1 MGDFL
6 FAVGLIGLFLGIGIF
21 IYSFFSKKKISRK
34 KVIVGIISAFAAM
47 VCGVTISP
55 PDTEQATTHSTI
67 QSTTTSSTTE
77 DTSSESREKEEQKVK
92 EIAKKKKQA
101 QLEAKKK
108 AEEQKAR
115 EEAEKKQ
122 QEDKRKA
129 EEQKQAEIAQKTS
142 SAETILAQAEA
153 NPTIDNYNSALSAI
167 QAIPGGNQS
176 LSNRLANVDSAIK
189 ANEAAQTEAA
199 KIAEQARQDV
209 AQAQQQNNQETV
221 LITPTGK
228 KYHRMKCG
236 NGSYNNTTLQE
247 AINRGLTPCEKCYG
261 GEVVNYSEEIAPS
274 STAASTTTVQVGE
287 GSKEVA
293 QRTGITVDQLF
304 NLNGLDPNNFM
315 LYPGQELRIK

>member
-6 FAVGLIGLFLGIGIF
+6 FAVGLIGWFLGIGIF

-115 EEAEKKQ
+115 EEAEKKVKEQKAKEEAEKKQ

-142 SAETILAQAEA
+142 SAETILAQAES
-153 NPTIDNYNSALSAI
+153 NPTRDNYNSALSAI

-176 LSNRLANVDSAIK
+176 LSNRLASVDSTIK
-189 ANEAAQTEAA
+189 ANEAAQAETA
-199 KIAEQARQDV
+199 KIAEQQRQQAIAQEQARQAAV
-209 AQAQQQNNQETV
+209 QAEQQRQAQLAQEQAAAQAQQQNNQETV

-228 KYHRMKCG
+228 KYHNHVCG
-236 NGSYNNTTLQE
+236 NGNYSPATLQE
-247 AINRGLTPCEKCYG
+247 ALNRGLTPCEKC
-261 GEVVNYSEEIAPS
+261 
-274 STAASTTTVQVGE
+274 
-287 GSKEVA
+287 
-293 QRTGITVDQLF
+293 F
-304 NLNGLDPNNFM
+304 N
-315 LYPGQELRIK
+315 

>member
-6 FAVGLIGLFLGIGIF
+6 FAVGLIGWFLGIGIF

-115 EEAEKKQ
+115 EEAEKKVKEQKAKEEAEKKQ

-153 NPTIDNYNSALSAI
+153 NPTRDNYDSALSAI

-189 ANEAAQTEAA
+189 ANEAAQAEAA
-199 KIAEQARQDV
+199 KIAEQQRQQAIAQEQARQAAV
-209 AQAQQQNNQETV
+209 QAEQQRQAQLAQEQAVPQAQQQNNQETV

-228 KYHRMKCG
+228 KYHNHVCG
-236 NGSYNNTTLQE
+236 NGNYSPATLQE
-247 AINRGLTPCEKCYG
+247 ALNRGLTPCEKC
-261 GEVVNYSEEIAPS
+261 
-274 STAASTTTVQVGE
+274 
-287 GSKEVA
+287 
-293 QRTGITVDQLF
+293 F
-304 NLNGLDPNNFM
+304 N
-315 LYPGQELRIK
+315 

>member
-6 FAVGLIGLFLGIGIF
+6 FAVGLIGWFLGIGIF

-115 EEAEKKQ
+115 EEAEKKVKEQKAKEEAEKKQ

-153 NPTIDNYNSALSAI
+153 NPTRDNYDSALSAI

-189 ANEAAQTEAA
+189 ANEAAQAEAA
-199 KIAEQARQDV
+199 KIAEQQRQQAIAQEQAV

-228 KYHRMKCG
+228 KYHNHVCG
-236 NGSYNNTTLQE
+236 NGNYSPATLQE
-247 AINRGLTPCEKCYG
+247 ALNRGLTPCEKC
-261 GEVVNYSEEIAPS
+261 
-274 STAASTTTVQVGE
+274 
-287 GSKEVA
+287 
-293 QRTGITVDQLF
+293 F
-304 NLNGLDPNNFM
+304 N
-315 LYPGQELRIK
+315 

>member
-6 FAVGLIGLFLGIGIF
+6 FAVGLIGWFLGIGIF

-115 EEAEKKQ
+115 EEAEKKVKEQKAKEEAEKKQ

-153 NPTIDNYNSALSAI
+153 NPTRDNYDSALSAI

-189 ANEAAQTEAA
+189 ANEAAQAEAA
-199 KIAEQARQDV
+199 KIAEQQRQQAIAQEQARQAAVQAEQQRQAQLAQEQAV

-228 KYHRMKCG
+228 KYHNHVCG
-236 NGSYNNTTLQE
+236 NGNYSPATLQE
-247 AINRGLTPCEKCYG
+247 ALNRGLTPCEKC
-261 GEVVNYSEEIAPS
+261 
-274 STAASTTTVQVGE
+274 
-287 GSKEVA
+287 
-293 QRTGITVDQLF
+293 F
-304 NLNGLDPNNFM
+304 N
-315 LYPGQELRIK
+315 

>member
-6 FAVGLIGLFLGIGIF
+6 FAVGLIGWFLGIGIF

-153 NPTIDNYNSALSAI
+153 NPTRDNYNSALSAI

-176 LSNRLANVDSAIK
+176 LSNRLANVNSAIK
-189 ANEAAQTEAA
+189 ANEAAQAEAA
-199 KIAEQARQDV
+199 KIAEQQRQQAIAQEQARQASV
-209 AQAQQQNNQETV
+209 QAEQQRQAQLAQEQAAAQAQQQNNQETV

-228 KYHRMKCG
+228 KYHNHVCG
-236 NGSYNNTTLQE
+236 NGNYSPATLQE
-247 AINRGLTPCEKCYG
+247 ALNRGLTPCEKC
-261 GEVVNYSEEIAPS
+261 
-274 STAASTTTVQVGE
+274 
-287 GSKEVA
+287 
-293 QRTGITVDQLF
+293 F
-304 NLNGLDPNNFM
+304 N
-315 LYPGQELRIK
+315 

>member
-6 FAVGLIGLFLGIGIF
+6 FAVGLIGWFLGIGIF

-34 KVIVGIISAFAAM
+34 KVIVGIISAFAAI

-77 DTSSESREKEEQKVK
+77 DTSSESREKEEQEVK

-115 EEAEKKQ
+115 EEAEKKVKEQKAKEEAEKKQ

-153 NPTIDNYNSALSAI
+153 NPTRDNYDSALSAI

-189 ANEAAQTEAA
+189 ANEAAQAEAA
-199 KIAEQARQDV
+199 KIAEQQRQQAIAQEQARQAAVQAEQQRQAQLAQEQAV

-228 KYHRMKCG
+228 KYHNHVCG
-236 NGSYNNTTLQE
+236 NGNYSPATLQE
-247 AINRGLTPCEKCYG
+247 ALNRGLTPCEKC
-261 GEVVNYSEEIAPS
+261 
-274 STAASTTTVQVGE
+274 
-287 GSKEVA
+287 
-293 QRTGITVDQLF
+293 F
-304 NLNGLDPNNFM
+304 N
-315 LYPGQELRIK
+315 

>member
-6 FAVGLIGLFLGIGIF
+6 FAVGLIGWFLGIGIF

-108 AEEQKAR
+108 AEEQKAK

-142 SAETILAQAEA
+142 SAETILAQAES
-153 NPTIDNYNSALSAI
+153 NPTRDNYNSALSAI

-176 LSNRLANVDSAIK
+176 LSNRLASVDSTIK
-189 ANEAAQTEAA
+189 ANEAAQAETARVVEQQKQQEVAQ
-199 KIAEQARQDV
+199 EQARQAT
-209 AQAQQQNNQETV
+209 AQAQQQNNSYTV
-221 LITPTGK
+221 AGQWFIAANGMVFVRSDSGK
-228 KYHRMKCG
+228 Y
-236 NGSYNNTTLQE
+236 
-247 AINRGLTPCEKCYG
+247 
-261 GEVVNYSEEIAPS
+261 YSRV
-274 STAASTTTVQVGE
+274 T
-287 GSKEVA
+287 
-293 QRTGITVDQLF
+293 
-304 NLNGLDPNNFM
+304 NPNNYQYM
-315 LYPGQELRIK
+315 SQIDADKAGYSRASRGNQYARP

>member
-6 FAVGLIGLFLGIGIF
+6 FAVGLIGWFLGIGIF

-153 NPTIDNYNSALSAI
+153 NPTRDNYNSALSAI

-176 LSNRLANVDSAIK
+176 LSNRLANVNSAIK
-189 ANEAAQTEAA
+189 ANEAAQAEAA
-199 KIAEQARQDV
+199 KIAEQQRQQAIAQEQAV

-228 KYHRMKCG
+228 KYHNHVCG
-236 NGSYNNTTLQE
+236 NGNYSPATLQE
-247 AINRGLTPCEKCYG
+247 ALNRGLTPCEKC
-261 GEVVNYSEEIAPS
+261 
-274 STAASTTTVQVGE
+274 
-287 GSKEVA
+287 
-293 QRTGITVDQLF
+293 F
-304 NLNGLDPNNFM
+304 N
-315 LYPGQELRIK
+315 

>member
-6 FAVGLIGLFLGIGIF
+6 FAVGLIGWFLGIGIF

-108 AEEQKAR
+108 AEEQK
-115 EEAEKKQ
+115 
-122 QEDKRKA
+122 
-129 EEQKQAEIAQKTS
+129 QAEIAQKTS

-153 NPTIDNYNSALSAI
+153 NPTRDNYDSALSAI

-189 ANEAAQTEAA
+189 ANEAAQAEAA
-199 KIAEQARQDV
+199 KIAEQQRQQAIAQEQARQAAVQAEQQRQAQLAQEQAV

-228 KYHRMKCG
+228 KYHNHVCG
-236 NGSYNNTTLQE
+236 NGNYSPATLQE
-247 AINRGLTPCEKCYG
+247 ALNRGLTPCEKC
-261 GEVVNYSEEIAPS
+261 
-274 STAASTTTVQVGE
+274 
-287 GSKEVA
+287 
-293 QRTGITVDQLF
+293 F
-304 NLNGLDPNNFM
+304 N
-315 LYPGQELRIK
+315 

>member
-6 FAVGLIGLFLGIGIF
+6 FAVGLIGWFLGIGIF

-115 EEAEKKQ
+115 EEAEKKVKEQKAKEEAEKKQ

-153 NPTIDNYNSALSAI
+153 NPTRDNYNSALSAI

-189 ANEAAQTEAA
+189 ANEAAQAEAA
-199 KIAEQARQDV
+199 KIAEQQRQQAIAQEQARQAAV
-209 AQAQQQNNQETV
+209 QAEQQRQAQLAQEQAAAQAQQQNNQETV

-228 KYHRMKCG
+228 KYHNHVCG
-236 NGSYNNTTLQE
+236 NGNYSPATLQE
-247 AINRGLTPCEKCYG
+247 ALNRGLTPCEKC
-261 GEVVNYSEEIAPS
+261 
-274 STAASTTTVQVGE
+274 
-287 GSKEVA
+287 
-293 QRTGITVDQLF
+293 F
-304 NLNGLDPNNFM
+304 N
-315 LYPGQELRIK
+315 

>member
-6 FAVGLIGLFLGIGIF
+6 FAVGLIGWFLGIGIF

-77 DTSSESREKEEQKVK
+77 DTSSESREKEEQEVK

-115 EEAEKKQ
+115 EEAEKKVKEQKAREEAEKKVKEQKAKEEAEKKQ

-153 NPTIDNYNSALSAI
+153 NPTRDNYDSALSAI

-189 ANEAAQTEAA
+189 ANEAAQAEAA
-199 KIAEQARQDV
+199 KIAEQQRQQAIAQEQARQAAVQAEQQRQAQLAQEQAV

-228 KYHRMKCG
+228 KYHNHVCG
-236 NGSYNNTTLQE
+236 NGNYSPATLQE
-247 AINRGLTPCEKCYG
+247 ALNRGLTPCEKC
-261 GEVVNYSEEIAPS
+261 
-274 STAASTTTVQVGE
+274 
-287 GSKEVA
+287 
-293 QRTGITVDQLF
+293 F
-304 NLNGLDPNNFM
+304 N
-315 LYPGQELRIK
+315 

>member
-6 FAVGLIGLFLGIGIF
+6 FAVGLIGWFLGIGIF

-47 VCGVTISP
+47 VFGVTISP

-108 AEEQKAR
+108 
-115 EEAEKKQ
+115 Q

-153 NPTIDNYNSALSAI
+153 NPTRDNYDSALSAI

-189 ANEAAQTEAA
+189 ANEAAQAEAA
-199 KIAEQARQDV
+199 KIAEQQRQQAIAQEQARQAAV
-209 AQAQQQNNQETV
+209 QAEQQRQTQLAQEQAAAQAQQQNNQETV

-228 KYHRMKCG
+228 KYHNHVCG
-236 NGSYNNTTLQE
+236 NGNYSPASLQE
-247 AINRGLTPCEKCYG
+247 ALNRGLTPCEKC
-261 GEVVNYSEEIAPS
+261 
-274 STAASTTTVQVGE
+274 
-287 GSKEVA
+287 
-293 QRTGITVDQLF
+293 F
-304 NLNGLDPNNFM
+304 N
-315 LYPGQELRIK
+315 

>member
-6 FAVGLIGLFLGIGIF
+6 FAVGLIGWFLGIGIF

-115 EEAEKKQ
+115 EEAEKKVKEQKAKEEAEKKQ

-153 NPTIDNYNSALSAI
+153 NPTRDNYDSALSAI

-189 ANEAAQTEAA
+189 ANEAAQAKAA
-199 KIAEQARQDV
+199 KIAEQQRQQSIAQEQARQAAVQAEQQRQAQLAQEQAV

-228 KYHRMKCG
+228 KYHNHVCG
-236 NGSYNNTTLQE
+236 NGNYSPATLQE
-247 AINRGLTPCEKCYG
+247 ALNRGLTPCEKC
-261 GEVVNYSEEIAPS
+261 
-274 STAASTTTVQVGE
+274 
-287 GSKEVA
+287 
-293 QRTGITVDQLF
+293 F
-304 NLNGLDPNNFM
+304 N
-315 LYPGQELRIK
+315 

>member
-6 FAVGLIGLFLGIGIF
+6 FAVGLIGWFLGIGIF

-67 QSTTTSSTTE
+67 QSTTTSSITE
-77 DTSSESREKEEQKVK
+77 DNSSESREKEEQKVK

-108 AEEQKAR
+108 AEEQKTR

-129 EEQKQAEIAQKTS
+129 EEQKQAEIAQTS

-153 NPTIDNYNSALSAI
+153 NPTRDNYNSALSAI

-189 ANEAAQTEAA
+189 ANEAAQAEAA

-236 NGSYNNTTLQE
+236 NGSYNTTTLQE

-287 GSKEVA
+287 GPKEVA

>member
-6 FAVGLIGLFLGIGIF
+6 FAVGLIGWFLGIGIF

-115 EEAEKKQ
+115 EEAEKKVKEQKAKEEAEKKQ

-142 SAETILAQAEA
+142 SAETILAQAES
-153 NPTIDNYNSALSAI
+153 NPTRDNYNSALSAI

-176 LSNRLANVDSAIK
+176 LSNRLASVDSTIK
-189 ANEAAQTEAA
+189 ANEAAQAETARVVEQQKQQEVAQ
-199 KIAEQARQDV
+199 EQARQAT
-209 AQAQQQNNQETV
+209 AQSQQQNNSYTV
-221 LITPTGK
+221 AGQWFIAANGMVFVRSDSGK
-228 KYHRMKCG
+228 Y
-236 NGSYNNTTLQE
+236 
-247 AINRGLTPCEKCYG
+247 
-261 GEVVNYSEEIAPS
+261 YSRV
-274 STAASTTTVQVGE
+274 T
-287 GSKEVA
+287 
-293 QRTGITVDQLF
+293 
-304 NLNGLDPNNFM
+304 NPNNYQYM
-315 LYPGQELRIK
+315 SQIDADKAGYSRASRGNQYARP